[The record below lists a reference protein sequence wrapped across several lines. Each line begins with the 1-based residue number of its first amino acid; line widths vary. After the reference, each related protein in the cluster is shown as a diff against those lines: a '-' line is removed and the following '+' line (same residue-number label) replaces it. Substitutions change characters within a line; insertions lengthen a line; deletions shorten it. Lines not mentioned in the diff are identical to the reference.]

1 MKSGLPIDAALPELT
16 RALASNQSVVLQAPP
31 GAGKSTVVPLVLLDE
46 PWMAG
51 KRLLMLEPRRLA
63 ARAVAHRMAQTLRQ
77 GVGATVGYRMRMDT
91 RVSRDTRIEV
101 VTEGVLTRML
111 QTDPSLEGVAAVIF
125 DEYHERSLQADL
137 GLALALDARA
147 NLTPDLKLLVMS
159 ATLDGEG
166 VARLLDDAPI
176 VTSQG
181 RTFPVESRYVGKGSP
196 LLPPTS
202 YVPGQVEYPED
213 AVTRTIVKALREEA
227 GDVLV
232 FLPGA
237 REIRRVQ
244 SSLQSSGLDSS
255 VRVFPLYGELSGDD
269 QDAALQPS
277 PPGLRKVVLATNIAE
292 TSLTIQGVRIIVDS
306 GLVRRSLFDPST
318 GMSRLET
325 QRISRASAEQRQGRA
340 GRVEP
345 GVCYRVWSEGAQRS
359 LAPFTPP
366 EIVEADLAPLA
377 LELASW
383 GTRDAAELRWLD
395 PPPAAMLASA
405 RDLLSRLGAL
415 DTSGRITQHG
425 RQMARLS
432 AHPRVAHMLLRGLD
446 LAALPL
452 AADLAGL
459 LSERDLLR
467 GAGGSKDAD
476 IRSRL
481 DVIHGD
487 GYPQGVDR
495 IGLQRARRTAK
506 DLMQQVRTVLAGDS
520 RGAGTAHADAS
531 SGRSVA
537 AGGASAG
544 GPTDR
549 AAASGGARAV
559 ANVARAAGA
568 GARVSASAEPGR
580 ARASGSSDA
589 AAAGLL
595 LAFAYPDRIGR
606 RRPGTDGARYTLAN
620 GRGAHFAD
628 IQNLGKQEYIVAV
641 DLDDRERDA
650 RILLAAP
657 LSRDQ
662 IEEHFSDRLER
673 TNSVE
678 WNSREQA
685 VLARRVVRL
694 GAVTLDEKPLQEVP
708 PEAARDAML
717 RGVREIGIQALPW
730 TRDSRDLQARMEFV
744 RLLDQTRQGANDT
757 VPQRTAARNVAAYT
771 PTIVDVGRGQGP
783 EGEMPVNR
791 STAEGSWPA
800 VSDGALA
807 NTLDAWLAPWLDGI
821 TRRDHL
827 SRLSITEILRSL
839 LPWEKQRQ
847 LDELAPTHL
856 TVPSGSNIRIDY
868 LDESAPAVSVR
879 LQEVFGLDASPQI
892 GGGRVPI
899 TFKLLSP
906 AQRPVQVTRDLATF
920 WRGSYADVR
929 KDMRGRYPRHYWPEN
944 PLEAEPTRGVRRPKP
959 P

>member
-1 MKSGLPIDAALPELT
+1 MKSGLPIDEALPELT

-111 QTDPSLEGVAAVIF
+111 QTDPSLEGIAAVIF

-147 NLTPDLKLLVMS
+147 NLTPDLKVLVMS

-166 VARLLDDAPI
+166 VARLLDNAPI

-202 YVPGQVEYPED
+202 FVPGQMEYPED
-213 AVTRTIVKALREEA
+213 VVSRTIVRALREEP

-244 SSLQSSGLDSS
+244 SLLQSSGLDSS
-255 VRVFPLYGELSGDD
+255 VRIFPLYGELSGDD

-292 TSLTIQGVRIIVDS
+292 TSLTIQGVRIIIDS

-340 GRVEP
+340 GRVEA

-383 GTRDAAELRWLD
+383 GTRDATELRWLD

-415 DTSGRITQHG
+415 DASGRITQHG

-432 AHPRVAHMLLRGLD
+432 VHPRLAHMLLRGLD
-446 LAALPL
+446 LGALHL
-452 AADLAGL
+452 AADLAAL

-467 GAGGSKDAD
+467 AAGGSKDAD

-481 DVIHGD
+481 DVVRGD
-487 GYPQGVDR
+487 GFPAGVDR
-495 IGLQRARRTAK
+495 VGLQRARRTAK
-506 DLMQQVRTVLAGDS
+506 DLVQQVRAVVAGES
-520 RGAGTAHADAS
+520 RGAANNTYTAR
-531 SGRSVA
+531 SGIRDSN
-537 AGGASAG
+537 
-544 GPTDR
+544 
-549 AAASGGARAV
+549 AAAAARGSGF
-559 ANVARAAGA
+559 
-568 GARVSASAEPGR
+568 
-580 ARASGSSDA
+580 SDTST
-589 AAAGLL
+589 AGLL

-657 LSRDQ
+657 LSRDE

-673 TNSVE
+673 GDSVE

-685 VLARRVVRL
+685 VLARRVVRFD
-694 GAVTLDEKPLQEVP
+694 AITLEEKPLRDVP
-708 PEAARDAML
+708 AESARAAML
-717 RGVREIGIQALPW
+717 QGVRELGIEVLPW
-730 TRDSRDLQARMEFV
+730 TRDARDLQARIEFV
-744 RLLDQTRQGANDT
+744 RRLDQN
-757 VPQRTAARNVAAYT
+757 
-771 PTIVDVGRGQGP
+771 
-783 EGEMPVNR
+783 
-791 STAEGSWPA
+791 SWPD
-800 VSDGALA
+800 VSNLFLA
-807 NTLDAWLAPWLDGI
+807 THFEDWLAPWLDGI

-827 SRLSITEILRSL
+827 ARLSLTDILRSL

-856 TVPSGSNIRIDY
+856 KVPSGSNIRIDY

-879 LQEVFGLDASPQI
+879 LQEVFGLDASPKL

-906 AQRPVQVTRDLATF
+906 ARRPVQVTRDLASF

-929 KDMRGRYPRHYWPEN
+929 KDMRGRYPKHSWPT
-944 PLEAEPTRGVRRPKP
+944 LEELNNTQKK
-959 P
+959 